1 MRTIQQCHPSRRLCA
16 RHLLLFVHREK
27 ADSSLRAE
35 IVALKTIS
43 HGVRDDSGWG
53 SIFRNRTHYR
63 TVALPLLTTVKS
75 SIPVHLLRRLFLGLR
90 FFRRSFSAFAAL
102 AFFLLPSASAQNQ
115 KKNSLSVTGNE
126 TQFAKAAD
134 PAGDKITLDVSE
146 TFFSF
151 FAGLNACGYDQELAA
166 SDPIR
171 NQVRSDVI
179 RSVAA
184 SPDAQFERK
193 QLCGF
198 VKDHPAPD
206 SGHNVAQYV
215 SLALYTTEP
224 PTFKTAIREA
234 DLPPDAQ
241 SILGYLP
248 VLQAFYEAA
257 HLHQLWRKYQ
267 PQYQAYVDR
276 LHDSVANMILQ
287 TDSYLRLPIS
297 GYVSRRFALY
307 IEPLIAP
314 GEVNARNYGV
324 DYLMVMSPD
333 HGSLKMEPV
342 RHTYL
347 HYTLDPLSLKRFNRM
362 QTLKPLLQTVSN
374 APMDQK
380 FKTDI
385 ALLVTESLIRAV
397 EIRTTPVGGGANEE
411 RKDREKRVE
420 TIRSREVDQASAQ
433 GFILTRFF
441 YEQFADFEKGEIGFQ
456 DAFGD
461 MLYTLNQNLGHEE
474 KRAREVTFA
483 REATPD
489 LVRTTIHSTGD
500 SLDSAEENLIAGD
513 AKGAEDIAQ
522 NALTSGSGDQARA
535 AFILARAASLQGHM
549 QDAID
554 SFQKT
559 LQLAKDPRMLAW
571 SHIYLARI
579 FDIQEDRESA
589 LKHYNA
595 ALNAGDSAADT
606 KAAAE
611 RGLEKPYEPPKSR
624 PQ

>member
-1 MRTIQQCHPSRRLCA
+1 M
-16 RHLLLFVHREK
+16 
-27 ADSSLRAE
+27 
-35 IVALKTIS
+35 
-43 HGVRDDSGWG
+43 
-53 SIFRNRTHYR
+53 
-63 TVALPLLTTVKS
+63 
-75 SIPVHLLRRLFLGLR
+75 LGL
-90 FFRRSFSAFAAL
+90 SL
-102 AFFLLPSASAQNQ
+102 VPSAGAQKQ
-115 KKNSLSVTGNE
+115 KTPSPVTGD
-126 TQFAKAAD
+126 TQFTKVSD

-151 FAGLNACGYDQELAA
+151 FSGLNACGYDQELGA

-171 NQVRSDVI
+171 NQVRADVI
-179 RSVAA
+179 RAVAA

-193 QLCGF
+193 QLCDF
-198 VKDHPAPD
+198 VKDHSAPD
-206 SGHNVAQYV
+206 SAHTISQYV
-215 SLALYTTEP
+215 SLALYTAEP
-224 PTFKTAIREA
+224 PTFKTTIREA

-248 VLQAFYEAA
+248 VLQAFYDAA
-257 HLHQLWRKYQ
+257 HLHQLWTKYQ
-267 PQYQAYVDR
+267 PQYHAYVDR
-276 LHDSVANMILQ
+276 FHDQVANMILE

-333 HGSLKMEPV
+333 HGALKMEPV

-362 QTLKPLLQTVSN
+362 QTLKPLLQNVAN
-374 APMDQK
+374 APMDEK

-397 EIRTTPVGGGANEE
+397 EIRTTPLGSATNED
-411 RKDREKRVE
+411 RKEREKRVE
-420 TIRSREVDQASAQ
+420 TIRSRAVDLASAQ
-433 GFILTRFF
+433 GFVLTRFF

-461 MLYTLNQNLGHEE
+461 MLYTLNQNLPREE

-500 SLDSAEENLIAGD
+500 SLDSAEESLIEGD
-513 AKGAEDIAQ
+513 AKGAQDIAQ
-522 NALTSGSGDQARA
+522 TALSSGSGDQARA
-535 AFILARAASLQGHM
+535 AFIAARASSLQGQM
-549 QDAID
+549 QEAIAN
-554 SFQKT
+554 FQKT
-559 LQLAKDPRMLAW
+559 LQLGKDPRMLAW

-579 FDIQEDRESA
+579 FDIQEDREAA

-595 ALNAGDSAADT
+595 ALNVGDSAADT

-611 RGLEKPYEPPKSR
+611 RGLARPYEPRKSR
-624 PQ
+624 Q